1 MPTKMSEPK
10 PQSAAERR
18 AAESQITALLNR
30 HTPDHVRLVAAL
42 RKALRTRLPSA
53 HEIVYEYADN
63 VTISYS
69 PNDKG
74 YAGVLALRASADEVR
89 LYFNQGK
96 GMPDPDKLLQG
107 TAKLVRYI
115 PVEGAATLKRSA
127 VAALIETA
135 IARSPVPFAKSGD
148 GPVIIQS
155 IRAI

>member
-1 MPTKMSEPK
+1 MPTKKPEPK
-10 PQSAAERR
+10 PQSAAKRR

-30 HTPDHVRLVAAL
+30 HAPDHVRLMSAL
-42 RKALRTRLPSA
+42 RKAIRTRLPSA
-53 HEIVYEYADN
+53 YEIVYEYADN

-96 GMPDPDKLLQG
+96 GMPDPEKLLQG
-107 TAKLVRYI
+107 SAKLVRYI
-115 PVEGAATLKRSA
+115 PIEAAAALKRPA

-135 IARSPVPFAKSGD
+135 LARSPIPFPKSGD
-148 GPVIIQS
+148 GPVIMQS
-155 IRAI
+155 IRTK

>member
-1 MPTKMSEPK
+1 MPAKK
-10 PQSAAERR
+10 PAPTEQTATERR
-18 AAESQITALLNR
+18 TAESQVKSLLDR
-30 HTPDHVRLVAAL
+30 IAPEQVRLMAAL
-42 RKALRTRLPSA
+42 RNALRARLPTA

-107 TAKLVRYI
+107 TAKLVRWI
-115 PVEGAATLKRSA
+115 PVENVSAIKRSA
-127 VAALIETA
+127 VVALLDTA
-135 IARSPVPFAKSGD
+135 IARSPVPFAKRGD
-148 GPVIIQS
+148 GPVVIQS
-155 IRAI
+155 IRKK